1 MQHRDAADQG
11 LGNLFVL
18 SLSRVTQVDRDPDWV
33 FRRLHDPE
41 TLLACVPGGSLT
53 RVIDAERFEGRIVVG
68 AGPFK
73 LAYDGDGRITESD
86 PAARTA
92 SLRLHG
98 LDVRHKPCVRI
109 RMSMAVHGH
118 SCGSEVQMSFWVMV
132 VDRTGLLNRG
142 WVNPIANDLLDRT
155 VRRIKQELEATTTG
169 NRPA

>member
-1 MQHRDAADQG
+1 MQHRHAADQG

-53 RVIDAERFEGRIVVG
+53 RVIDAERFEGRIVIG

-73 LAYDGDGRITESD
+73 FAYYGDGRIVDSD
-86 PAARTA
+86 PKGRTA

-98 LDVRHKPCVRI
+98 LPAPQMPCVQI
-109 RMSMAVHGH
+109 RMSMAVRSH
-118 SCGSEVQMSFWVMV
+118 
-132 VDRTGLLNRG
+132 
-142 WVNPIANDLLDRT
+142 
-155 VRRIKQELEATTTG
+155 
-169 NRPA
+169 